1 MIRIYDKCQESKNNL
16 KLEAPEFNDEEIRKA
31 NRILSQIADVVENA
45 FSEFDTEWDSKP
57 SIIDRKNIDG
67 ELFVHPLNLTVN
79 ISGLLFSFRASLS
92 NPFRRSFE
100 KPKVTFTFKGSEMRT
115 INVTPMMGAEITGA
129 AKIAYRLQKEISA
142 VLKDYE

>member
-16 KLEAPEFNDEEIRKA
+16 KLEAPEFNDAEIRKA
-31 NRILSQIADVVENA
+31 NRILSQMADVVENA
-45 FSEFDTEWDSKP
+45 FSEFDTKWDSKP

-67 ELFVHPLNLTVN
+67 ELFVQPLNLRVN
-79 ISGLLFSFRASLS
+79 ISGLYFSFEVSLS

-100 KPKVTFTFKGSEMRT
+100 KPKVMFTFKGYEAHT
-115 INVTPMMGAEITGA
+115 INVTPTVGVEIASA